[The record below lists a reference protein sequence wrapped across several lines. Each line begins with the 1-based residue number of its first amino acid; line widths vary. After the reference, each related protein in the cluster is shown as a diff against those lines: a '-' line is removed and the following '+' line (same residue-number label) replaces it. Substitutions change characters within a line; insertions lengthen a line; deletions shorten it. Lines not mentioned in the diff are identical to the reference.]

1 MTQEE
6 AGHVLVVDDNEI
18 NLDLIT
24 QELEDAGFE
33 VATARSGQAAIE
45 IARSKQPE
53 MILLDVAMPMLDGIE
68 TCKRLKADSETAH
81 ISVVFL
87 TAHGTSEEMT
97 IRALD
102 AGGNDFLTK
111 PYTPAILFARVRT
124 QIEISRANARLRR
137 LAMTD
142 ELTGA
147 YSRRF
152 LFQALRRAIKT
163 GIRTGWDSL
172 AVLVLDLD
180 QFKHI
185 NDTHGHAA
193 GDQALVDLIAICSD
207 VVREIDVIARLGG
220 DEFVMMLPDTEI
232 EGAHRVA
239 ERLRAAVEERCAT
252 TSSIGAASLELAG
265 AQEIL
270 ASEALDQVV
279 SHLLNAG
286 DRALYEAKHQGRNRV
301 VTEQPLKLGR

>member
-81 ISVVFL
+81 IPVVFL